1 MQRVNPNQCQG
12 HEKIRICHTFKNM
25 IRWVAKILLLFVI
38 ISIRNDL
45 SLRISVLFL
54 PSLHTVA
61 KSIFCSKIQFPWILL
76 QHWIWIFAQ
85 KMEFLEVDFLNKKLS
100 FASVCTTTKYVKCI
114 LWPLFVLFQCSS
126 RVDLVPKIGVITF
139 RRRQLFRQCCWQLRY
154 FSSNK
159 SSNILKKMMSYS
171 RIMLTLFFGTW
182 NVF

>member
-1 MQRVNPNQCQG
+1 MGCQNSFAFCYHFDSKWFILENICFIFAITTHCG
-12 HEKIRICHTFKNM
+12 KIHFLFKNS
-25 IRWVAKILLLFVI
+25 
-38 ISIRNDL
+38 ISMDSAPTLDL
-45 SLRISVLFL
+45 N
-54 PSLHTVA
+54 
-61 KSIFCSKIQFPWILL
+61 
-76 QHWIWIFAQ
+76 FAQ